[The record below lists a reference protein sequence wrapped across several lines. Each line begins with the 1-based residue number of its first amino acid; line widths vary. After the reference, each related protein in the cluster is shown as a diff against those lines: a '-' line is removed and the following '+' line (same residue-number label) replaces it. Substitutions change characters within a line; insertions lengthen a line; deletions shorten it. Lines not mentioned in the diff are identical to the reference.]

1 MAFPVGA
8 VCVAPWTTVMELRK
22 IRFGRSRMKPST
34 NYSRAARLRRASA
47 PSARGRVF
55 GAPARRRAFGAPLA
69 RGRAFGARARQRTR
83 NAQARRCAPRRNRV
97 PVRRA
102 GDAQASK
109 VGSRSAKCF
118 LFDNDHRGAWSAL
131 VPFAGGHTILN
142 CISEEIGVLPGALW
156 RSQKCFQKC
165 SRKCSGK

>member
-1 MAFPVGA
+1 MSRSLFLLLFKSGFESGFCSLLFVK
-8 VCVAPWTTVMELRK
+8 TTSPQIMELRK
-22 IRFGRSRMKPST
+22 IRFGRSRMKPNT

-83 NAQARRCAPRRNRV
+83 NAQARRCAPRRSRV

-109 VGSRSAKCF
+109 VGSRSAKRF
-118 LFDNDHRGAWSAL
+118 LFDNDLRGAWSAL
-131 VPFAGGHTILN
+131 VPFAADI
-142 CISEEIGVLPGALW
+142 
-156 RSQKCFQKC
+156 QF
-165 SRKCSGK
+165 